1 MSEYAINSGKEQKDL
16 EREFESEI
24 GEKIRKQE
32 NHLNAK
38 DGQMTDL

>member
-16 EREFESEI
+16 EKEFESEI

-32 NHLNAK
+32 NNLNHK
-38 DGQMTDL
+38 DGLMTDL